1 MHGVYWAACM
11 HGVANEAPLI
21 ARIATGDTAN
31 WGQELALSKNR
42 KYHGK
47 LGLPATSRALS
58 RRVAVE

>member
-1 MHGVYWAACM
+1 M

-21 ARIATGDTAN
+21 ARIAAGDTAN
-31 WGQELALSKNR
+31 WGQELALSTNR